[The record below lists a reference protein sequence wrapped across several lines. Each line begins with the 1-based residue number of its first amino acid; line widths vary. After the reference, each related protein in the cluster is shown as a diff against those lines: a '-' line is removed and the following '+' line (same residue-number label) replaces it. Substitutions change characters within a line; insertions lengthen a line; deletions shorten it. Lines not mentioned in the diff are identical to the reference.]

1 MTVQMKEMISFRN
14 RTERNG
20 MGKGKGKKEEIKKI
34 KKKEEAEKRGK
45 KKKRVLKTLHFT
57 VIWSITC
64 TR

>member
-1 MTVQMKEMISFRN
+1 MTVQMKEVISFRN

-20 MGKGKGKKEEIKKI
+20 MGKGKGKKEKK
-34 KKKEEAEKRGK
+34 KKKEEAEKRGG

-64 TR
+64 IR